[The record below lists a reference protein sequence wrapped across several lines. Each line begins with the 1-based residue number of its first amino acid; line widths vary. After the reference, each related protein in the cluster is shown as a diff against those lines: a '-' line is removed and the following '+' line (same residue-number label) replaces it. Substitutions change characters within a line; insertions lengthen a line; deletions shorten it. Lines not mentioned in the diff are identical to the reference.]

1 MNPNIPYTAF
11 LHNPAIWE
19 ELCRYCESLPNY
31 AQTYGEFRCAMGK
44 AEQVLDHKLYLELER
59 TMNALRSLEDEGGL
73 LFGLGLRRELLYAL
87 GG

>member
-31 AQTYGEFRCAMGK
+31 AQTYGEK
-44 AEQVLDHKLYLELER
+44 
-59 TMNALRSLEDEGGL
+59 RS
-73 LFGLGLRRELLYAL
+73 RSWTTNSTWSWSAP
-87 GG
+87 